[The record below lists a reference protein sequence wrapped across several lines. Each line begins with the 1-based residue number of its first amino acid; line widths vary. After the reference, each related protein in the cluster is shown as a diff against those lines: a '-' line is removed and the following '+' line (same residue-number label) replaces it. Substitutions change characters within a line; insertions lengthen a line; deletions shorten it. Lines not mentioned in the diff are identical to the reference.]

1 MRGDREREGSKGDR
15 RGGEW
20 EEWTKSSEVFV
31 LFTLS
36 FSMVA
41 AEIWVSNVRLAGTP
55 SLAWA
60 LLTSLFYPRSYDRY
74 HSILFLA
81 FIVLFIIFSFYIL
94 YFCFMFY
101 YIIYSHM
108 NRSNTKSLLNKFIVV
123 QVNGSPF
130 RLYK

>member
-41 AEIWVSNVRLAGTP
+41 AEI
-55 SLAWA
+55 
-60 LLTSLFYPRSYDRY
+60 
-74 HSILFLA
+74 
-81 FIVLFIIFSFYIL
+81 
-94 YFCFMFY
+94 
-101 YIIYSHM
+101 
-108 NRSNTKSLLNKFIVV
+108 
-123 QVNGSPF
+123 
-130 RLYK
+130 